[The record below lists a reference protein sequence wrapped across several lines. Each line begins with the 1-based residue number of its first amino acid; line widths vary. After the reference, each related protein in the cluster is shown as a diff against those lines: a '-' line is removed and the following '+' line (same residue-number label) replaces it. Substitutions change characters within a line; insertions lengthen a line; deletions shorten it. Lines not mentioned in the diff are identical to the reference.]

1 MGRGLAVSVCAC
13 LLALVAAAGCGGSS
27 ATSTGD
33 GLPTGETLPDGGN
46 GVPMRTRIGATEH
59 ELDLVGPG
67 EYVPAGVAAPFR
79 AATGCDVQVTTPA
92 SSREMLEMVRTG
104 GYDGVVA
111 PSEVS
116 GRLIASH
123 DVAPIDTSL
132 IPDFDDLSTKLQ
144 SPQANTLD
152 GVHYGVS
159 YLWGANPLMYRTDLV
174 TPAPQSWDV
183 VFDGVSYPGRV
194 TAPDTPMY
202 IADAALYLESA
213 QPSLGISD
221 PYELTQPQFD
231 AAVQVLRQQRA
242 QIAGYWSSS
251 AALAR
256 DFASGEVVLGQAGE
270 EPYVSLEAAG
280 EPVAMVI
287 PDEGVTGW
295 IESWMMSS
303 DAPHPDCMLKW
314 MAYTATPVVQA
325 AVARSTASAPA
336 NPAACAALAR
346 APAGYCAQPGT
357 EPAYLGS
364 VRFAKAPLTT
374 CDNGKPEC
382 VGYPAWVRA
391 WKAIAG

>member
-1 MGRGLAVSVCAC
+1 MGRGLAVGVCAC
-13 LLALVAAAGCGGSS
+13 VLALAAASSCGGSS
-27 ATSTGD
+27 GSSTGD

-46 GVPMRTRIGATEH
+46 GVPMRTRIGTTER
-59 ELDLVGPG
+59 ELDLVGPS
-67 EYVPAGVAAPFR
+67 EYVPAGVVAPFR

-144 SPQANTLD
+144 SPQANTLN

-159 YLWGANPLMYRTDLV
+159 YLWGANPLLYRTDLV

-202 IADAALYLESA
+202 IADAALYLKSA
-213 QPSLGISD
+213 QPALDISD

-231 AAVQVLRQQRA
+231 AAVELLRQQRA
-242 QIAGYWSSS
+242 QINRYWSSS
-251 AALAR
+251 VGLVR
-256 DFASGEVVLGQAGE
+256 DFTSGEVVLGQAGE
-270 EPYVSLEAAG
+270 AAVRLARG
-280 EPVAMVI
+280 RRGAGCDGDPRRGRDRLDRVVDDELPGVASGLHAQV
-287 PDEGVTGW
+287 DGLHR
-295 IESWMMSS
+295 
-303 DAPHPDCMLKW
+303 HPDR
-314 MAYTATPVVQA
+314 AG
-325 AVARSTASAPA
+325 RG
-336 NPAACAALAR
+336 ALAR
-346 APAGYCAQPGT
+346 PSRRRRTRRPAWPSIERRPGT
-357 EPAYLGS
+357 ARS
-364 VRFAKAPLTT
+364 RAPSLRTWT
-374 CDNGKPEC
+374 
-382 VGYPAWVRA
+382 A
-391 WKAIAG
+391 